1 MASIFIESLYL
12 KSKTNKA
19 CKSSKVHQGS
29 EWSLP
34 PVTLKA
40 WQALEYQTLS
50 NPHWWNWEQ
59 SPQISPNNNVLT
71 LSLSNL

>member
-34 PVTLKA
+34 PVTLKGCLSCS
-40 WQALEYQTLS
+40 QICQLHIILLALD
-50 NPHWWNWEQ
+50 NA
-59 SPQISPNNNVLT
+59 
-71 LSLSNL
+71 NLF